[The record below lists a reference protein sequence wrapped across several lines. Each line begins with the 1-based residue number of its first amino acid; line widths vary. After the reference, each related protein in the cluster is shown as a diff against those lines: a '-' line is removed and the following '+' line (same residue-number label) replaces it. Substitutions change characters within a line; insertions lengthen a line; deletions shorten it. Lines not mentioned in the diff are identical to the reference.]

1 MYSIKDFEIIINFL
15 NQYDIN
21 YDSGNYYSEN
31 GTIIG
36 HWIKIDSDIETN
48 ELTQEDIKYN
58 QT

>member
-1 MYSIKDFEIIINFL
+1 MYSIKDFEAIINFL

-21 YDSGNYYSEN
+21 YESGNYYNEN
-31 GTIIG
+31 GAIVG

-58 QT
+58 S